1 MWERN
6 GNQQP
11 NFTVADLESTDR
23 TRIESAHSVYKA
35 VNQNSVTDIKDE
47 GYVSV
52 PVLYKI
58 VISAILLILSL
69 EWIYPVT
76 SSGQQGSER
85 FLSVMAG
92 LTGALLL
99 AGLIRTGWIT
109 GVLIRLFI
117 ALAALCL
124 MYGGSDPV
132 RWAIAYP
139 GIFSADMDTFI
150 NNWRFHSISTE
161 TRGLFMMCGWSMLM
175 ASVQSLVLLRRSVML
190 FGSATLLYLLLLE
203 SFAGLD
209 VYASVMRSVLWTFL
223 IQALLQLLRLN
234 AAVTT
239 PSYRGSP
246 YGRWSAVTIVASAG
260 MVFLSAL
267 PGQFASIPQPERIS
281 LEQMGERI
289 ARWAGYT
296 QHSSIPAAT
305 AVTGYSTADAPMGA
319 PLVQGNSIFFIAK
332 SPKVTYWR
340 GETRSYYN
348 GSTWSDPGQS
358 FETASPSGMLR
369 ADGWE
374 NPTYWSRI
382 RQTVTM
388 QREWKGPNPLFT
400 GGIPVNVSFQD
411 KNKDNQE
418 NMFSLLSNRDSAT
431 LWLAGSG
438 NDKIVKNYSADVMVP
453 VATPEQLRLLEE
465 TNKEK
470 DPAAIRRDY
479 LQLPTSLPGRVQ
491 TLAKE
496 VIQGSETRYDA
507 VQAVKTYLAA
517 HAEYTLDTRMP
528 PRGTDFVDDFLF
540 VTRQGYCNHFST
552 AMIVL
557 LRSEGIPARWV
568 KGFGSGVAD
577 PDVPSQYVI
586 SQGDAH
592 SWVEVYF
599 PGAGWMPFEATPG
612 FTMAQGA
619 GEDVAALAGPQPVV
633 ENPPYM
639 IGGLANAG
647 AWLLARARAIAAEP
661 WLAAA
666 LVAAALLGAAAL
678 VRMRRLRPALRLGLL
693 LAWPR
698 SSFPDRER
706 LLGAAAPVWSAL
718 ARRYGP
724 RPPDMTL
731 REYAASPALAAGAD
745 GADIARFAADWER
758 LLYGPD
764 RPLRTDSLD
773 FLRRA
778 LHLARRLQAL

>member
-11 NFTVADLESTDR
+11 NSTVA
-23 TRIESAHSVYKA
+23 
-35 VNQNSVTDIKDE
+35 DIKDE
-47 GYVSV
+47 GYVTV
-52 PVLYKI
+52 PVLYRI
-58 VISAILLILSL
+58 FISAILLILSL

-76 SSGQQGSER
+76 SSAQQGSER

-99 AGLIRTGWIT
+99 AGLFRTGWVT
-109 GVLIRLFI
+109 GVLIRLLI

-139 GIFSADMDTFI
+139 RILSSDMDTFI
-150 NNWRFHSISTE
+150 TNWRFHSISTE
-161 TRGLFMMCGWSMLM
+161 TKGLFMMCGWSMLM
-175 ASVQSLVLLRRSVML
+175 ASVQSLVLHRRSVML
-190 FGSATLLYLLLLE
+190 FGSATLVYLLLLE

-209 VYASVMRSVLWTFL
+209 VYASVIRSVLWTFC

-234 AAVTT
+234 GGVTT

-246 YGRWSAVTIVASAG
+246 YGRWSVITILASIG
-260 MVFLSAL
+260 VVLFSAL
-267 PGQFASIPQPERIS
+267 PGQFVSIPQPGRIS

-305 AVTGYSTADAPMGA
+305 AVTGYSSADAPMGA
-319 PLVQGNSIFFIAK
+319 PLVQGDSIFFSAK
-332 SPKVTYWR
+332 SPEVTYWR

-348 GSTWSDPGQS
+348 GSTWSDPEQS

-374 NPTYWSRI
+374 NQTYWKRI

-388 QREWKGPNPLFT
+388 KREWKGPNPLFT
-400 GGIPVNVSFQD
+400 GGVPLHVSFQD
-411 KNKDNQE
+411 KNSDNEE
-418 NMFSLLSNRDSAT
+418 NMLSLLSNRDSAT
-431 LWLAGSG
+431 LWIAASG
-438 NDKIVKNYSADVMVP
+438 DEKMVKNYTADIMVP
-453 VATPEQLRLLEE
+453 VASPEQLRLLEK
-465 TNKEK
+465 TNKRK
-470 DPAAIRRDY
+470 DPAAIRRTY

-491 TLAKE
+491 TLANE
-496 VIQGSETRYDA
+496 IIQGSETRYDA

-540 VTRQGYCNHFST
+540 VTREGYCNHFST

-557 LRSEGIPARWV
+557 LRAEGIPARWV
-568 KGFGSGVAD
+568 KGFGPGVAD
-577 PDVPSQYVI
+577 PNTPGQYIV

-619 GEDVAALAGPQPVV
+619 GEEVAALAGPQAG
-633 ENPPYM
+633 ELNPPNSN
-639 IGGLANAG
+639 GGLAKAG
-647 AWLLARARAIAAEP
+647 AWLLARAQALAAEP

-666 LVAAALLGAAAL
+666 LVAAALLGAAA
-678 VRMRRLRPALRLGLL
+678 VIRMRRLRPALRIRLL

-706 LLGAAAPVWSAL
+706 LLGAAAPVWAAL

-724 RPPDMTL
+724 RPPGMTL
-731 REYAASPALAAGAD
+731 REYAASPAVAAGAD

-764 RPLRTDSLD
+764 RPLRADSLD

-778 LHLARRLQAL
+778 LHLARQLQAL